1 MLRKWGY
8 ILTSA
13 LLMLGSLAT
22 IGKAVT
28 MMDTDVSY
36 GDSRALYFK
45 VSKKDT
51 TYNGVLAENYIQQ
64 TDGYGAVDEV
74 AEEMKDR
81 LENWNIEAEVNKEGY
96 DTIKVVVRTASQ
108 DDTEYRYLQ
117 DYLSFSGQDI
127 TIGVG
132 APTQDLQKGA
142 PSHPSY
148 RDNAMFDGHTAQIE
162 YINNVPVVTIE
173 VNAQGE
179 SGELNELIKYASD
192 NSHEADSSASTEA
205 SYSYIVLWNHMQE
218 GDNYLDA
225 TNTSSEDYDPN
236 MAKRLVFGESAANA
250 WYVDSNNENNNYK
263 KFQLVPNSDAIK
275 DGNFDSS
282 KAGAAYKAALY
293 YCSVLNANAYDYDIT
308 FDYSVTVPA
317 SIDALTQADDWHL
330 SIHWG
335 PTMIACVVAL
345 AVAAVVLSLFY
356 HLGALSILSNG
367 ILAAE
372 FGILLFAYFG
382 AQFGIGALIG
392 FILGVGVTMFGGAYY
407 FSKLKEEMYKGR
419 TLKKAEAEAY
429 KKSVWP
435 MIDANIVSL
444 ILGLCVYGLVPGAV
458 GKFGLALILTVFFGT
473 IFNFTLGKLEG
484 WMLANDNDCE
494 KHPGATYFL
503 DESRIPNLM
512 ADQKQTYFG
521 PYAEKDFG
529 KHKKIWSIAG
539 GALCLASIIGMSI
552 FAPSKNGIF
561 NYAGAYENTTSIA
574 VEYRVQT
581 DSLST
586 RTMSTKDQLNDNL
599 LSRISYED
607 KALTEYIQGEVS
619 LENTTVSINDGLQI
633 VQYTVYHFQVPLT
646 TYFDAETLYPFSID
660 GTNSETYL
668 TSALQEVIDTN
679 ADADNIT
686 VSANRITYEAGSP
699 TMGSVYLAGGIATLV
714 LLVYFALRFRL
725 SRAVPSSVFAIGS
738 AVIVGGFF
746 SLTRLAV
753 TPVVSLAILSTIAL
767 GFYFALYPLNKE
779 RELIKD
785 SREKDKKALSFRNEM
800 LKMAGS
806 QSAGDTIVA
815 TLIALGVCLPFL
827 AIAPQVDRMIF
838 LGTAIGALL
847 VLALTLTLLPSLS
860 IQLSLGLNAASRS
873 VRTSWDNRPR
883 SKKSQQKKKNNEP
896 EEAIFIGIND

>member
-22 IGKAVT
+22 MGKAVT

-45 VSKKDT
+45 ISKKDT
-51 TYNGVLAENYIQQ
+51 TYNGVLTENYIQQ

-108 DDTEYRYLQ
+108 DDTEYRYLE

-132 APTQDLQKGA
+132 APTQDIQKGA
-142 PSHPSY
+142 PSHASY
-148 RDNAMFDGHTAQIE
+148 RDNAMFDGHEAQIE

-179 SGELNELIKYASD
+179 TGELNELIKYASD

-218 GDNYLDA
+218 GDNYLAA
-225 TNTSSEDYDPN
+225 TNTSSDDYDPN
-236 MAKRLVFGESAANA
+236 MTKRLIFGESAANA
-250 WYVDSNNENNNYK
+250 WYVDSSNENNNYK

-275 DGNFDSS
+275 NGNFDSS

-293 YCSVLNANAYDYDIT
+293 YCSVLNAKEYNYDIT

-317 SIDALTQADDWHL
+317 TVDALTKASDWHL
-330 SIHWG
+330 SVHWG

-345 AVAAVVLSLFY
+345 GVVALVLALFY
-356 HLGALSILSNG
+356 HWGALSIVSNG
-367 ILAAE
+367 VLALE

-382 AQFGIGALIG
+382 AQFGIGAIVG
-392 FILGVGVTMFGGAYY
+392 FMLGVGVTMFGGAYY
-407 FSKLKEEMYKGR
+407 YAKLKEEMYKGR
-419 TLKKAEAEAY
+419 TLKKAESEAY

-435 MIDANIVSL
+435 MLDANIVSL
-444 ILGLCVYGLVPGAV
+444 IVGLCVYGLIPGAV
-458 GKFGLALILTVFFGT
+458 GKLGLSLILTVFFGT
-473 IFNFTLGKLEG
+473 VLNLTLGKLEG

-494 KHPGATYFL
+494 KHPGSVYFL

-512 ADQKQTYFG
+512 AEQKQTYFG
-521 PYAEKDFG
+521 PYADKDFG
-529 KHKKIWSIAG
+529 KHKKVWAIAG

-552 FAPSKNGIF
+552 FAPSKGGIF

-581 DSLST
+581 DSQST
-586 RTMSTKDQLNDNL
+586 RTLSTQDQVRDNL
-599 LSRISYED
+599 LSHITYKD
-607 KALTEYIQGEVS
+607 KDLTQYIDGQIS
-619 LENTTVSINDGLQI
+619 LENTTVSINDGLQV
-633 VQYTVYHFQVPLT
+633 VQYTVYHFQIPLT
-646 TYFDAETLYPFSID
+646 QYFDAETVYPFVID
-660 GTNSETYL
+660 GTSSETYL
-668 TSALQEVIDTN
+668 TTALQEVVDTN
-679 ADADNIT
+679 ADADAIT
-686 VSANRITYEAGSP
+686 VNANRVTYEAGSP
-699 TMGSVYLAGGIATLV
+699 TMGSVYLAVGIASIALM
-714 LLVYFALRFRL
+714 VYYALRFRL
-725 SRAVPSSVFAIGS
+725 SRSLPASIIAMGS
-738 AVIVGGFF
+738 GVIVGGFF
-746 SLTRLAV
+746 ALTRLAV
-753 TPVVSLAILSTIAL
+753 TPIAGIGIIAAVAM
-767 GFYFALYPLNKE
+767 GFYLALYPLNKE

-785 SREKDKKALSFRNEM
+785 SREKDKKALSFRNSM
-800 LKMAGS
+800 LLAAGS

-815 TLIALGVCLPFL
+815 TLAAIGICLPFL

-838 LGTAIGALL
+838 LGAAIGIL
-847 VLALTLTLLPSLS
+847 VALALVLTLLPSYS
-860 IQLSLGLNAASRS
+860 VQLSLGLDVAARS
-873 VRTSWDNRPR
+873 VRTSWANRPR
-883 SKKSQQKKKNNEP
+883 SKKSQQKKKSSEP